1 MLELLILLILFGVV
15 VHGCRTIPEILEWLN
30 LVIRRI
36 GYAILVLIFLG
47 ACLAILDAIPLA
59 AS

>member
-15 VHGCRTIPEILEWLN
+15 VHEYRTIPEILEWLN

-36 GYAILVLIFLG
+36 GYAILFLIFLG
-47 ACLAILDAIPLA
+47 ACLAILDAILMA